1 MTKGGCVEV
10 ARMTDEQL
18 LARAGE
24 ESAAFEEF
32 YRRHVGKVVGFAVR
46 RCSRPGEVPDL
57 VAAVWLEVIESAH
70 LFNPAR
76 GRAVSWLLGV
86 AANLMASEARRS
98 RREREAKARL
108 AGRRVLDDD
117 DYTRLEEEIDAA
129 GLSSNLRNAIS
140 MLPEGERAVVELVVL
155 DDLTPGQA
163 AKALG
168 ILSSTARMR
177 LARGRTKLRRSLPS
191 FALSVPAKS
200 PSLVKEASP

>member
-1 MTKGGCVEV
+1 
-10 ARMTDEQL
+10 MTDEQL
-18 LARAGE
+18 LARAGKDP
-24 ESAAFEEF
+24 AAFEEF

-76 GRAVSWLLGV
+76 GRAVPWLLGV

-117 DYTRLEEEIDAA
+117 DYTRLEEEIDATD
-129 GLSSNLRNAIS
+129 LSSNLRNAIS

-155 DDLTPGQA
+155 DELTPGQA
-163 AKALG
+163 AKTLG
-168 ILSSTARMR
+168 ILSATARMR
-177 LARGRTKLRRSLPS
+177 LARGRAKLRRSLPS
-191 FALSVPAKS
+191 FVVTAPANTPQPIREVS
-200 PSLVKEASP
+200 P

>member
-1 MTKGGCVEV
+1 
-10 ARMTDEQL
+10 MTDEQL

-24 ESAAFEEF
+24 DPAAFEEF

-76 GRAVSWLLGV
+76 GRAIPWLLGV
-86 AANLMASEARRS
+86 TANLMASEARRS

-117 DYTRLEEEIDAA
+117 DYTRLEEEIDAT

-155 DDLTPGQA
+155 DELTPGQA
-163 AKALG
+163 AKILG
-168 ILSSTARMR
+168 ILSATARMR
-177 LARGRTKLRRSLPS
+177 LARGRAKLRRSLPS
-191 FALSVPAKS
+191 FVVTAPATTPQPIREVS
-200 PSLVKEASP
+200 P

>member
-1 MTKGGCVEV
+1 
-10 ARMTDEQL
+10 
-18 LARAGE
+18 
-24 ESAAFEEF
+24 
-32 YRRHVGKVVGFAVR
+32 
-46 RCSRPGEVPDL
+46 
-57 VAAVWLEVIESAH
+57 
-70 LFNPAR
+70 
-76 GRAVSWLLGV
+76 
-86 AANLMASEARRS
+86 MASEARRS

-191 FALSVPAKS
+191 FALSVAAKS
-200 PSLVKEASP
+200 PSFVKEASP

>member
-1 MTKGGCVEV
+1 
-10 ARMTDEQL
+10 MTDEQL

-24 ESAAFEEF
+24 DPAAFEEF

-76 GRAVSWLLGV
+76 GRAVPWLFGV

-98 RREREAKARL
+98 RREHEAKARL
-108 AGRRVLDDD
+108 AGRRILDED
-117 DYTRLEEEIDAA
+117 DYVRLEEEIDTA
-129 GLSSNLRNAIS
+129 GIAIDIRNAIS
-140 MLPEGERAVVELVVL
+140 ALPEGERAVVELVVV
-155 DDLTPGQA
+155 DELTPGQA

-168 ILSSTARMR
+168 ILSATARMR
-177 LARGRTKLRRSLPS
+177 LARGRAKLRRSLPS
-191 FALSVPAKS
+191 LAVSAPATT

>member
-1 MTKGGCVEV
+1 
-10 ARMTDEQL
+10 MTDEQL

-24 ESAAFEEF
+24 DPAAFEEF

-76 GRAVSWLLGV
+76 GRAVPWLLGV

-117 DYTRLEEEIDAA
+117 DYTRLEEEIDATD
-129 GLSSNLRNAIS
+129 LSSNLRNAIS

-155 DDLTPGQA
+155 DELTPGQA
-163 AKALG
+163 AKTLG
-168 ILSSTARMR
+168 ILSATARMR
-177 LARGRTKLRRSLPS
+177 LARGRAKLRRSLPS
-191 FALSVPAKS
+191 FVVTAPANTPQPIREVS
-200 PSLVKEASP
+200 P